1 MLQEQQHHRHVECWA
16 LSEPRHLPL
25 LLNFATAIM
34 SASASDDID
43 KHVLRKY
50 EIVSVS
56 VYH

>member
-1 MLQEQQHHRHVECWA
+1 MSSHRSHDTY
-16 LSEPRHLPL
+16 PL

>member
-1 MLQEQQHHRHVECWA
+1 MSNQKDLDWSNESSHRSHA
-16 LSEPRHLPL
+16 TYPL

>member
-1 MLQEQQHHRHVECWA
+1 MLQEQQHHRHVDVGLC
-16 LSEPRHLPL
+16 HDTYPL